1 MTPPIRIAPQRLPLL
16 TTLLTTVLLAAAC
29 SNTLPQPAALP
40 VPGVTAFTIGVDLW
54 LREDGEERRIVEAE
68 QGRQILSPAIAPDG
82 QRIAFVFFQ
91 VAPDPDTTVGADLA
105 VYHPEDGV
113 RIVLE
118 HQQRSEY
125 FWNPRWTPDGQSLIY
140 THEAPDMEISVER
153 LDIASGETRLLRTLA
168 RDADI
173 APDGQRIVFIDDPY
187 GGAPRLLVRDLQSGA
202 EYPLDAAG
210 DWEIYVFRIP
220 KWTPDGQSI
229 VFAGAAQLPTV
240 SADPLLAA
248 SSSNGPE
255 DIWLVDARGGQPRMV
270 VAITE
275 DQPDFAIS
283 SDGRHVLVRG
293 SFGVYIAALAQDDQY
308 AGAPFAIAPGEFH
321 GWHDWRGSL
330 TDAQWNDLIERA
342 AAGPQ

>member
-29 SNTLPQPAALP
+29 GADNAQPAAVP
-40 VPGVTAFTIGVDLW
+40 VPGSVAFTIGVDLW
-54 LREDGEERRIVEAE
+54 LREDGEERRIVQAE

-82 QRIAFVFFQ
+82 ERIAFVFFQ
-91 VAPDPDTTVGADLA
+91 VAPGPDTTVGADLA
-105 VYHPEDGV
+105 IYHPEDGV

-140 THEAPDMEISVER
+140 THEAPGMEIAVEQ
-153 LDIASGETRLLRTLA
+153 LDLTSGETRLLRTLA

-173 APDGQRIVFIDDPY
+173 APDGRRIVFIDDPY
-187 GGAPRLLVRDLQSGA
+187 GGAPRLLVRDLQNGV

-220 KWTPDGQSI
+220 KWTPDGRSI

-248 SSSNGPE
+248 RYNGPE
-255 DIWLVDARGGQPRMV
+255 DIWLVDASGGQPRMIA
-270 VAITE
+270 AITE
-275 DQPDFAIS
+275 DQPDFAVS
-283 SDGRHVLVRG
+283 SDGRHILVRG
-293 SFGVYIAALAQDDQY
+293 SFGVYVATLAQDDPF

-321 GWHDWRGSL
+321 GWLDWRGRL
-330 TDAQWNDLIERA
+330 TDAQWSDLIERA
-342 AAGPQ
+342 AAGAQ